1 MTTPRSGLQDI
12 LPLTS
17 LQEGLLFHSLYD
29 LDAPDVYVS
38 QHILD
43 IEGPLDTGLLR
54 SAVETLLVRHAT
66 LRVGFRHDGLS
77 TPVQIVPRSV
87 PAPWS
92 ELDLTDVPDDA
103 TRTARSEER
112 IRTDRETR
120 FDPAAPPLL
129 RFTLVRT
136 GAQRFRFAL
145 TYHHLLFD
153 GWSLSILLN
162 ELFAL
167 YANGCDV
174 AALPP
179 VAPYRTFF
187 GWLAAQNRDEARAE
201 WTAALAGLDE
211 PSLFAPAGQRGDA
224 EPGLPERIDF
234 GLTEESTA
242 ALTARA
248 RAHGLTVNTLVQGAW
263 SLLIAQL
270 LGRDDVAFGVTVSG
284 RPPEIPGV
292 ENMVGLFINTVPL
305 RLALRPAE
313 TAADMLTRLQR
324 TQAGLL
330 PHQYLG
336 LTDIQD
342 AAGHAELFDTVVVFE
357 NYPHDAGRL
366 TQADSGPAEPG
377 AVRVVAQRTTD
388 HSHYPLTLVAVP
400 GPALRFRLDHRP
412 DVFDHAAA
420 TTLGERLVCVL
431 EGLLAVPDR
440 PVGRIDVLTGTER
453 ARLLAPPTPA
463 GAPGPVLPELFQTQ
477 AARTPH
483 ATAVVFED
491 EHTTYADLNARANR
505 LARLLTERGAGPDQL
520 IAVALPRSTEL
531 VVALLAVLKAGAAY
545 LPIDPDYP
553 ADRITFMLTDA
564 DPLLL
569 ITSTGPAGHLP
580 DDTPTLLL
588 DTPDTAHLLTTTDD
602 SNPTLPALQP
612 QHAAYV
618 IYTSGSTGTPK
629 GAVIPHHN
637 VTRLFD
643 ATRHW
648 FHFDHDDVWT
658 LFHSYAF
665 DFSVWELWGPLLHGG
680 RLVVV
685 PYTTSRS
692 PADFL
697 HLLADQHVTVL
708 NQTPSAFYQL
718 IQADTA
724 DPHTSSRLTLRTIIF
739 GGEALDPARLT
750 DWYTHHTPHTPQLV
764 NMYGITETTVH
775 VTHHPLDTTTE
786 ATQPGSIIGQAIP
799 DLGLYVLD
807 HALRPVPPGT
817 AGELYVTGD
826 GLARGYLNRPDLTAQ
841 RFTASPFGPAGQ
853 RMYRTGD
860 IVRWT
865 THNHLEY
872 LGRADHQIKLRG
884 FRIELGEIET
894 ALATHHSIA
903 QCTVIVRE
911 DQPGDQRLTAY
922 LVPHTINTAD
932 TGHTDDTTDTTH
944 TAGTVGT
951 VDSTALRT
959 HLAHTLPDYMVPST
973 YITLDALPLTPN
985 GKLDRTAL
993 PAPDHTP
1000 TTTGRRPTTPQ
1011 EEVLCALFADTLD
1024 VPSVTLDD
1032 NFFTL
1037 GGHSLTATRLTSRI
1051 RTTLNAELS
1060 IRQLFETPTVAALA
1074 RLLDGADGARRR
1086 VTPVVP
1092 RPDRVPVS
1100 FAQRRLWF
1108 LHQFEGP
1115 SATYNIPLGLHLT
1128 GALDHDALRAA
1139 LADLSERHES
1149 LRTVFAE
1156 DAEGPYQ
1163 TVLDGD
1169 RARPVLDV
1177 RRVPEDRLA
1186 DEVAAAV
1193 SYAFDLSAEVPLR
1206 ATLFASGED
1215 RHVLLL
1221 LLHHIAGDEWSM
1233 PLLTR
1238 DLTAAYT
1245 ARARGEAPAWS
1256 PLPVS
1261 YADYSLWQHE
1271 TLGVESDTDSRAARQ
1286 LAYWKEALA
1295 GAPDELALPTD
1306 RPRPATES
1314 HRGDRVR
1321 YEVPKDLHERIVALS
1336 RSAQASPFMVLQA
1349 AVAALLTRL
1358 GAGGD
1363 IPLGTPVAGRTD
1375 DALDDLVGFFVNTL
1389 VLRTDTSGN
1398 PAFGDLLTRVRETDL
1413 AAYTHQD
1420 LPFERLVEE
1429 VRPSRSLSRH
1439 PLFQTMLT
1447 YSNADQ
1453 EAAARPESG
1462 QLAGLTVAPAQA
1474 DAGTAK
1480 FDLFFAFVERR
1491 DAEGAPAGLGAVLEF
1506 STDLFDGSTAE
1517 SFVARLLR
1525 LLQAVT
1531 ADPRRRIG
1539 DIEILSDA
1547 ERRQVLA
1554 EWDGPALAVGG
1565 ASLPERFEEQAARHP
1580 DAVAVEHPG
1589 GAVGYAELNARAN
1602 RVARALIARGVG
1614 PESLV
1619 AVAMPR
1625 SAELVTALL
1634 AVLKAG
1640 AGYLPLDPEYPAER
1654 IAYMLRD
1661 ARPACVLTTAAHAHV
1676 LPPAV
1681 ADATVTVDAAPTVAA
1696 LAALP
1701 ATDVTDAERCAPLDP
1716 AHPAYVIYTSGSTGR
1731 PKGVVMPAASTA
1743 NLLEWHEGALP
1754 GGPGTRVAQFT
1765 AVSFDVSVQE
1775 TLSALLSGKT
1785 LVVCDEDTRR
1795 DPVALAEWLERA
1807 AIQELYA
1814 PNLVLDA
1821 VAEAAVARGRALPRL
1836 TDLVQAGEALTPH
1849 GALRALLAARPGLR
1863 LHNHYGPAE
1872 THVVTGYQ
1880 LPTDTDRWPVA
1891 VPIGAP
1897 VANTAVRILDAHLRP
1912 LPAGVPGELYIAG
1925 PSLARGYGGRPALTA
1940 GRFVADPYGT
1950 AGARMYRTGDLARWT
1965 DDGQLLYL
1973 GRADGQVKIRGFRI
1987 EPGEVEKVLTGHA
2000 DIAQAAVVVRED
2012 RPGDRRLVAYL
2023 VAADGA
2029 APDRGG
2035 LRGHC
2040 AGLLPDH
2047 MVPSAFVVLDALPL
2061 TANGKLDRAALPA
2074 PEQSAGAVSR
2084 EPEIALE
2091 RALCELFGGVLGL
2104 TAVGVEDDFFELGGH
2119 SFLAASLVGR
2129 IHAELGAEVPV
2140 RRIFEAPTVA
2150 ALAASLADG
2159 EGAGVRDSAAVLLP
2173 LKARGSSAPLFCLHP
2188 GSGYSWCYAGLGRHL
2203 PDVPVYGLQARGLDG
2218 GGALA
2223 ADMDEMVEDY
2233 LAQVR
2238 SVQPNGPYRIAGWSF
2253 GGLSAHALAV
2263 RLRAEGESVEL
2274 LALLDS
2280 YPPAD
2285 DAKDR
2290 EVVDHEIIAQNL
2302 QAMGFEFDEAELRA
2316 DQDAVLLRLPEFLK
2330 NTDEPLAHLE
2340 PAGILALKDVFVN
2353 NIRIMRKFQPGFFDG
2368 DVLFFSA
2375 NQMPEEDRE
2384 RLHVS
2389 SWQPF
2394 IGGRVD
2400 VHTIDA
2406 THGNLMTEA
2415 PHVARVGRV
2424 LADRLRTPTG

>member
-54 SAVETLLVRHAT
+54 TAVETLLVRHAT

-92 ELDLTDVPDDA
+92 ELDLTEVVDDA
-103 TRTARSEER
+103 TRTARAEER
-112 IRTDRETR
+112 IRADRETR

-136 GAQRFRFAL
+136 GAQRYRFAL
-145 TYHHLLFD
+145 TFHHLLFD
-153 GWSLSILLN
+153 GWSLSVLLN

-167 YANGCDV
+167 YANGCDA

-179 VAPYRTFF
+179 VAPYRAFF

-201 WTAALAGLDE
+201 WSAALAGLDE
-211 PSLFAPAGQRGDA
+211 PSLFAPAGQRADA

-234 GLTEESTA
+234 GLTEEATA

-248 RAHGLTVNTLVQGAW
+248 RAHGLTVNTVVQGAW
-263 SLLIAQL
+263 SLLVAQL

-342 AAGHAELFDTVVVFE
+342 ASGHAELFDTVLVFE

-366 TQADSGPAEPG
+366 TQADSGPADPG

-388 HSHYPLTLVAVP
+388 HSHYPLTLVAIP

-420 TTLGERLVCVL
+420 KTLGERLVRVL

-440 PVGRIDVLTGTER
+440 PVGQIGLLDDAER
-453 ARLLAPPTPA
+453 ERLLV
-463 GAPGPVLPELFQTQ
+463 GAEGPGLRGGGVSLGELFGVQ
-477 AARTPH
+477 
-483 ATAVVFED
+483 VE
-491 EHTTYADLNARANR
+491 R
-505 LARLLTERGAGPDQL
+505 LPG
-520 IAVALPRSTEL
+520 AVALEWGRRRWTYGELGAWSDRVAGRLRASGVGPESPVVLLLPRSAGVVAASLGVVKAGGVYVPVHESAPWERVAGVVARTGARVVITDRAGVEAAERLGVTVL
-531 VVALLAVLKAGAAY
+531 VV
-545 LPIDPDYP
+545 
-553 ADRITFMLTDA
+553 
-564 DPLLL
+564 
-569 ITSTGPAGHLP
+569 
-580 DDTPTLLL
+580 DDTGDNTGD
-588 DTPDTAHLLTTTDD
+588 DTGGMPAEGNGVGTGVGVG
-602 SNPTLPALQP
+602 LPVVLPGQL
-612 QHAAYV
+612 AYV
-618 IYTSGSTGTPK
+618 MYTSGSTGVPK
-629 GAVIPHHN
+629 GVAVTHEDVAGLAAASCFAGGGRESMLLHSPHA
-637 VTRLFD
+637 FD
-643 ATRHW
+643 ASTYEMW
-648 FHFDHDDVWT
+648 V
-658 LFHSYAF
+658 
-665 DFSVWELWGPLLHGG
+665 PLLNGG
-680 RLVVV
+680 RVVIAPPGDVGAAVLARMVAEHRVSGVWLTAGLFQLVAEEDPAALAGVREVWAGGDVV
-685 PYTTSRS
+685 PAHAVRRV
-692 PADFL
+692 
-697 HLLADQHVTVL
+697 LAAA
-708 NQTPSAFYQL
+708 PG
-718 IQADTA
+718 IQV
-724 DPHTSSRLTLRTIIF
+724 
-739 GGEALDPARLT
+739 
-750 DWYTHHTPHTPQLV
+750 V
-764 NMYGITETTVH
+764 NGYGPTETT
-775 VTHHPLDTTTE
+775 TFALHHRLTAPGQVPDSVPVGRPLDGM
-786 ATQPGSIIGQAIP
+786 AC
-799 DLGLYVLD
+799 YVLD
-807 HALRPVPPGT
+807 SRLRLAPQGT
-817 AGELYVTGD
+817 PGELYIAGT
-826 GLARGYLNRPDLTAQ
+826 GLARGYLDRPDLTAE
-841 RFTASPFGPAGQ
+841 RFIANPHGPAGS
-853 RMYRTGD
+853 RLYRTGD
-860 IVRWT
+860 LARRSADGT
-865 THNHLEY
+865 LTF
-872 LGRADHQIKLRG
+872 LGRTDQQVKLRG
-884 FRIELGEIET
+884 FRIEPAEIEA
-894 ALATHHSIA
+894 ALTGFDGVDQAV
-903 QCTVIVRE
+903 VIVRDE
-911 DQPGDQRLTAY
+911 RLLAYTLGDT
-922 LVPHTINTAD
+922 PD
-932 TGHTDDTTDTTH
+932 TD
-944 TAGTVGT
+944 
-951 VDSTALRT
+951 ALREHLATTLPTYMIPSAFT
-959 HLAHTLPDYMVPST
+959 HLDT
-973 YITLDALPLTPN
+973 LPLTAN
-985 GKLDRTAL
+985 GKLDRTSL
-993 PAPDHTP
+993 PTPAHT
-1000 TTTGRRPTTPQ
+1000 TSTGRAPRTPQ
-1011 EEVLCALFADTLD
+1011 EEILCTLFADVLNL
-1024 VPSVTLDD
+1024 PSITLDD
-1032 NFFTL
+1032 NFFDL

-1060 IRQLFETPTVAALA
+1060 VRQLFETPTVAALA
-1074 RLLDGADGARRR
+1074 RLLDGANGARRR
-1086 VTPVVP
+1086 VMPVVP
-1092 RPDRVPVS
+1092 RPERVPVS

-1108 LHQFEGP
+1108 LHRFEGP
-1115 SATYNIPLGLHLT
+1115 SATYNIPLGLRLT

-1177 RRVPEDRLA
+1177 RRVSEEPLA
-1186 DEVAAAV
+1186 DEVAAAAA
-1193 SYAFDLSAEVPLR
+1193 YAFDLSTEVPLR
-1206 ATLFASGED
+1206 ATLFAGGED
-1215 RHVLLL
+1215 SHVLLL

-1233 PLLTR
+1233 PLLAR

-1261 YADYSLWQHE
+1261 YADYSLWQYE
-1271 TLGVESDTDSRAARQ
+1271 TLGDESDTDSRAASQ
-1286 LAYWKEALA
+1286 LAYWKETLA

-1349 AVAALLTRL
+1349 ALAALLTRL
-1358 GAGGD
+1358 GAGDD

-1398 PAFGDLLTRVRETDL
+1398 PTFGELLAGVREADL

-1429 VRPSRSLSRH
+1429 MRPNRSPSRH

-1453 EAAARPESG
+1453 EAAALPGSG
-1462 QLAGLTVAPAQA
+1462 QLAGLTVAPVRA
-1474 DAGTAK
+1474 DSGTAK
-1480 FDLFFAFVERR
+1480 FDLFFAFIERR
-1491 DAEGAPAGLGAVLEF
+1491 DADGAPAGLGAVLEF
-1506 STDLFDGSTAE
+1506 STDLFDRSTAE

-1525 LLQAVT
+1525 LLQAAT
-1531 ADPRRRIG
+1531 ADPRSRIG

-1547 ERRQVLA
+1547 ERRRVLA

-1602 RVARALIARGVG
+1602 RVARALIAGGVG

-1640 AGYLPLDPEYPAER
+1640 AGYMPLDPEYPAER
-1654 IAYMLRD
+1654 IAYMLGD

-1676 LPPAV
+1676 LPPEV
-1681 ADATVTVDAAPTVAA
+1681 ADATVTVDAAPTAA
-1696 LAALP
+1696 MLAALP
-1701 ATDVTDAERCAPLDP
+1701 ATDVTDAERRAPLDG

-1795 DPVALAEWLERA
+1795 DPVALAAWLEHA

-1821 VAEAAVARGRALPRL
+1821 VAEAAVAHGQELPRL

-1849 GALRALLAARPGLR
+1849 GALRSLLAARPGLR

-1880 LPTDTDRWPVA
+1880 LPADTDRWPVA
-1891 VPIGAP
+1891 VPIGTP
-1897 VANTAVRILDAHLRP
+1897 VANTAIRILDAQLRP

-1973 GRADGQVKIRGFRI
+1973 GRTDGQVKIRGFRI
-1987 EPGEVEKVLTGHA
+1987 EPGEVEKVLTGHP

-2023 VAADGA
+2023 VTSGGA

-2061 TANGKLDRAALPA
+2061 TANGKLDRAVLPA

-2084 EPEIALE
+2084 EPQTALE

-2104 TAVGVEDDFFELGGH
+2104 DGVGVEDDFFELGGH
-2119 SFLAASLVGR
+2119 SFLAARLVGR
-2129 IHAELGAEVPV
+2129 IHAELGTHVPV
-2140 RRIFEAPTVA
+2140 RRVFEAPTVA
-2150 ALAASLADG
+2150 ALAASLAG
-2159 EGAGVRDSAAVLLP
+2159 GGGAGARDAAAVLLP
-2173 LKARGSSAPLFCLHP
+2173 LQARGSSAPLFCLHP
-2188 GSGYSWCYAGLGRHL
+2188 GSGYGWCYAGLVRHL
-2203 PDVPVYGLQARGLDG
+2203 GPDVPLYGIQSRGLDG
-2218 GGALA
+2218 GGALP
-2223 ADMDEMVEDY
+2223 ADMDEMIEDY
-2233 LAQVR
+2233 LARIR
-2238 SVQPNGPYRIAGWSF
+2238 SVQPQGPYRIAGWSF
-2253 GGLSAHALAV
+2253 GGLTAHALAV
-2263 RLRAEGESVEL
+2263 RLRAEGERVEL
-2274 LALLDS
+2274 LALLDA
-2280 YPPAD
+2280 YPPTD

-2290 EVVDHEIIAQNL
+2290 EVVDHEIVAQNL
-2302 QAMGFEFDEAELRA
+2302 RAMGFEFDEAELRA
-2316 DQDAVLLRLPEFLK
+2316 DQDAVLMRLPDFLK

-2340 PAGILALKDVFVN
+2340 AAGIVALKDVFVN

-2384 RLHVS
+2384 RLDVG

-2394 IGGRVD
+2394 IGGHVD
-2400 VHTIDA
+2400 VHTIES
-2406 THGNLMTEA
+2406 THGDLMTEA
-2415 PHVARVGRV
+2415 KHVARVGRV